1 MKIYLCHKRLLA
13 YPDSNC
19 PFLPVSICDT
29 IVAERKMEKWTKA
42 TVKAVCISRA
52 KGTPKEPVPHIDL
65 IEDYGIEGD
74 AHAGKWHRQVSLLS
88 YETIENFKAEM
99 AGASPLVTDG
109 SFGENIIIEGIDF
122 KNLSV
127 GTKLQI
133 GQTGAPDHPDRQG
146 VSQPVHYRT
155 DRGTVHHAGR
165 RRLCPGADGRQGGT
179 GERR

>member
-1 MKIYLCHKRLLA
+1 MNK
-13 YPDSNC
+13 
-19 PFLPVSICDT
+19 
-29 IVAERKMEKWTKA
+29 KA

-133 GQTGAPDHPDRQG
+133 GQTELLITQIGKECHSQCIIGQTVGRCIMPEEG
-146 VSQPVHYRT
+146 VFARVLTGGKVEPGEDV
-155 DRGTVHHAGR
+155 TV
-165 RRLCPGADGRQGGT
+165 L
-179 GERR
+179 